1 MAKTSRTSTKKGSW
15 GFDVRELDHAIRP
28 QDDFYHHAHKK
39 WMDKNPIPKTEA
51 RWGAFITL
59 RFETEKQIKA
69 LVEEVA
75 AKKNVKAKSVEQM
88 IRDFYR
94 SGMDMKKRN
103 ALGASPLNPLLA
115 KIEKIRTLTDLERML
130 AELHRLDVGAIWGID
145 VDQDMKNSQAYAL
158 YLGQDGLGMPE
169 REYYLKDDAESKR
182 VRDAYMMHVEKL
194 FGLLGSNAAGAK
206 DQRDTVL
213 RIETALAKASMKKE
227 DMRDPEKIYHKYS
240 LAQLKKLAPSV
251 EWTSYL
257 KNIKGEK
264 AKYYLVMQPEFFKA
278 VDGML
283 SSVSLEDWKTYLTF
297 HVVNDFAGA
306 LSDPFVKQSFSFYGT
321 VLMGTKQLKPLWRRT
336 LISVSGSL
344 GEALGKLYVERHF
357 PPEAKKKMDLL
368 VDDLFTA
375 YEARIRSLDWM
386 TPATKKKALQKLS
399 SLNRK
404 IGYPTKWKSY
414 AGLTIRED
422 EYMGNI
428 LRSNE
433 YEHARAM
440 KRLGKP
446 LDRTEWHMYPQTV
459 NAYYSPTMSDIVFPA
474 AILQPPFFGFD
485 FDDAI
490 NYGAIGAVIG
500 HEITH
505 GFDDE
510 GSKFDAK
517 GNLKSWWTPE
527 DKKRFEAKAK
537 KVEKQFDQYTVA
549 DGVKVN
555 GKLTLGENIAD
566 LGGLSIAFD
575 AYQLQLARTG
585 RADIDGLSPEERF
598 FFGFA
603 MFERENA
610 RPEFTKMQVLTDPHS
625 PGVFRINGPVSN
637 FEAFYKTYGV
647 QKGDKHYRKPGDRE
661 MVW

>member
-1 MAKTSRTSTKKGSW
+1 MAQKTTKKGSW
-15 GFDVRELDHAIRP
+15 GFDVRELDPKIRP
-28 QDDFYHHAHKK
+28 QDDFYHHVHKK
-39 WMDKNPIPKTEA
+39 WMDKNLIPKTES
-51 RWGAFITL
+51 RWGSFTIL
-59 RFETEKQIKA
+59 RYEVEKQVRA
-69 LVEEVA
+69 LVETIAEQKSVP
-75 AKKNVKAKSVEQM
+75 AKSAEQM
-88 IRDFYR
+88 VRDLYR
-94 SGMDMKKRN
+94 SGMDMERRN
-103 ALGASPLNPLLA
+103 ALGLTPLAPLLS
-115 KIEKIRTLTDLERML
+115 KIEKVRDMGGLQRII
-130 AELHRLDVGAIWGID
+130 AELHRLDIGVIWGTD

-158 YLGQDGLGMPE
+158 YLGQDGLGLPE
-169 REYYLKDDAESKR
+169 REYYLKDDAESRR
-182 VRDAYMMHVEKL
+182 VRDAYRIHVEKL
-194 FGLLGSNAAGAK
+194 FGLMGSNDAGAQ

-213 RIETALAKASMKKE
+213 SIETALAKASMKKE
-227 DMRDPEKIYHKYS
+227 DMRDPDKIYNKLT
-240 LAQLKKLAPSV
+240 LAQLKRLAPSID
-251 EWTSYL
+251 WDTYL
-257 KNIKGEK
+257 RNIRGAK

-283 SSVSLEDWKTYLTF
+283 GSVSIDDWKTYLSF

-306 LSDPFVKQSFSFYGT
+306 LSDPFIKQSFSFYGKT
-321 VLMGTKQLKPLWRRT
+321 LMGTKQLKPLWRRT
-336 LISVSGSL
+336 LSSVNGSL
-344 GEALGKLYVERHF
+344 GEVLGKLYVERHF

-375 YEARIRSLDWM
+375 YEARLRSLDWM
-386 TPATKKKALQKLS
+386 TPATKKKALLKLA

-404 IGYPTKWKSY
+404 IGYPTKWRSY
-414 AGLTIRED
+414 AGLVFRED
-422 EYMGNI
+422 EYVGNI
-428 LRSNE
+428 FRSSE
-433 YEHARAM
+433 YEHRRAM
-440 KRLGKP
+440 KRLEKP

-474 AILQPPFFGFD
+474 AILQPPFFGFG

-527 DKKRFEAKAK
+527 DRKRFMAKAK
-537 KVEKQFDQYTVA
+537 KVEKQFDRYEVA

-585 RADIDGLSPEERF
+585 RTDIDGLSPEERF
-598 FFGFA
+598 FLSFSI
-603 MFERENA
+603 FERENA
-610 RPEFTKMQVLTDPHS
+610 RDEFTKMQVLTDPHA
-625 PGVFRINGPVSN
+625 PGIFRINGPVSN
-637 FEAFYKTYGV
+637 FEEFYKTYGV
-647 QKGDKHYRKPGDRE
+647 KKGDKHHRAPKDRE